1 MQAPLG
7 CVYRDPLPQ
16 PGLPQARSVSWLVSP
31 PLCSSLLEVEMRIGV
46 GGVVAFILLKASH
59 TQMLGHTQGGGE
71 RERAG
76 VVLPAR
82 LYTDT
87 EEVQQHQRSVDHI

>member
-1 MQAPLG
+1 LSLSLSLFQ
-7 CVYRDPLPQ
+7 
-16 PGLPQARSVSWLVSP
+16 SVGSGN
-31 PLCSSLLEVEMRIGV
+31 ENGV

-59 TQMLGHTQGGGE
+59 TEMLGHTQGGGE

-76 VVLPAR
+76 VVLHAR

-87 EEVQQHQRSVDHI
+87 EEVQQLQRSVDLI

>member
-1 MQAPLG
+1 
-7 CVYRDPLPQ
+7 
-16 PGLPQARSVSWLVSP
+16 
-31 PLCSSLLEVEMRIGV
+31 MRIGV

-59 TQMLGHTQGGGE
+59 TEMLGHTQGGGE

-76 VVLPAR
+76 VVLHAR

-87 EEVQQHQRSVDHI
+87 EEVRDQ